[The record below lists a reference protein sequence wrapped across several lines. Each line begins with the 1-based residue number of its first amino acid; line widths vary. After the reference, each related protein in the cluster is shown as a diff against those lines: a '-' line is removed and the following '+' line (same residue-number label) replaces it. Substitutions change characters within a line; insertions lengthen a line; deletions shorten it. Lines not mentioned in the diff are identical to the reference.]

1 MVNTLD
7 SPYNDPGLIPV
18 SGGAVGM
25 DVLPCGSTT
34 SSTRNVKQGCR
45 LCTHVFKIMHGRL
58 RT

>member
-34 SSTRNVKQGCR
+34 SSARNVKQGCR